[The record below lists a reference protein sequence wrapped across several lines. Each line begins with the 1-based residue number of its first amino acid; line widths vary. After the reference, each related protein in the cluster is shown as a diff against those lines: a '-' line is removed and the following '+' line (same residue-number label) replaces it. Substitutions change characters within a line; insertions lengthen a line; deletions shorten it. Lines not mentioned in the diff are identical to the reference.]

1 MAVTGRGKKTLT
13 AIANDLLLQKLSS
26 ANKKDYED
34 NPLQLLTLAA
44 KMRGYD
50 YEELNPLI
58 EKKVYKKSIYD
69 RMTIDQC
76 MQMLNRGLRLEIK
89 PNLLEKLEIYIHTR
103 IFEAENDPDTPSR
116 FNENR
121 IDYYLHTFQMRRR
134 LSLVQI
140 QSVIKFI
147 DHFFDKATQKG
158 TNVRK
163 NLRRT
168 LGFVDSQIKADFI
181 GERKAIIGFLKRDPT
196 LTEDEITESLEAE
209 RSQMELQKQIQSH
222 FAEAKRDEEM
232 DEAIRQYEEEIKK
245 IEEEIDEAQ
254 RQKEQARK

>member
-76 MQMLNRGLRLEIK
+76 LQLLNRGLRLEIK
-89 PNLLEKLEIYIHTR
+89 PNLLEKLEIYI
-103 IFEAENDPDTPSR
+103 
-116 FNENR
+116 
-121 IDYYLHTFQMRRR
+121 L
-134 LSLVQI
+134 
-140 QSVIKFI
+140 
-147 DHFFDKATQKG
+147 
-158 TNVRK
+158 
-163 NLRRT
+163 
-168 LGFVDSQIKADFI
+168 
-181 GERKAIIGFLKRDPT
+181 
-196 LTEDEITESLEAE
+196 
-209 RSQMELQKQIQSH
+209 
-222 FAEAKRDEEM
+222 
-232 DEAIRQYEEEIKK
+232 
-245 IEEEIDEAQ
+245 
-254 RQKEQARK
+254 